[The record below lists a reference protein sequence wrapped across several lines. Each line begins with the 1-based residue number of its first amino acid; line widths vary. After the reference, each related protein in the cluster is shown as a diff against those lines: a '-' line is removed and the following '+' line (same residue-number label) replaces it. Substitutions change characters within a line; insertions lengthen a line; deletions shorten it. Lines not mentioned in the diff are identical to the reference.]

1 MSGITDENKTP
12 TTLSTHSRESTKHIT
27 KTSSTQSKASS
38 TVRSPFRDRTLQ
50 NVFPETES
58 GRKSPKQAETIVKK
72 KQPTPSPLHKTTAT
86 ATTTTTK
93 PASPEPS
100 PLQRDVD
107 ALVKEKQAKEKE
119 LQSARARTSAMRKQL
134 KEMEAS
140 IQRAKA
146 ELKKLPAMKDDDEE
160 ERIKK
165 RLEDLKA
172 DMADNREMLQEFED
186 IIQQGGTNEKEE
198 EEAEIRHLMNAI
210 PEKLLY
216 IQQLKEKL

>member
-1 MSGITDENKTP
+1 M
-12 TTLSTHSRESTKHIT
+12 
-27 KTSSTQSKASS
+27 
-38 TVRSPFRDRTLQ
+38 RSPFRDRTLQ

-72 KQPTPSPLHKTTAT
+72 KQPTPSPLHKTAPT
-86 ATTTTTK
+86 ATTK
-93 PASPEPS
+93 PVSPEPS
-100 PLQRDVD
+100 SLQRDVD
-107 ALVKEKQAKEKE
+107 ALLKEKQAKEKE

-146 ELKKLPAMKDDDEE
+146 ELKKLPVMKDGEDEDEE
-160 ERIKK
+160 ENIKK

-172 DMADNREMLQEFED
+172 DMEDNREMLQEFED